1 LRQDAHG
8 ILVWERK
15 MSGGVASWHYGV
27 KLIIIDARFLCKPET
42 SSADIAAMLV
52 HEGTHARLNRF
63 GYAPEIRARIEAAC
77 FRRERRFARLLPD
90 SQELLAEIERQ
101 LLGDPSYWADDARAQ
116 RIGGELA
123 TLGVPA
129 WLMRA
134 LKRLSG

>member
-1 LRQDAHG
+1 
-8 ILVWERK
+8 
-15 MSGGVASWHYGV
+15 
-27 KLIIIDARFLCKPET
+27 
-42 SSADIAAMLV
+42 
-52 HEGTHARLNRF
+52 
-63 GYAPEIRARIEAAC
+63 
-77 FRRERRFARLLPD
+77 
-90 SQELLAEIERQ
+90 LLAEIERQ